1 MVSRYPEV
9 NKIFD
14 DLDVY
19 RAFCVEFGYVFNESH
34 LYVPK
39 TQTGYLTPFSQFERY
54 RKGQRIAN
62 NWKEDRRAF
71 LASQRN

>member
-1 MVSRYPEV
+1 MISRYPEV

-19 RAFCVEFGYVFNESH
+19 RAFCVEFGYVFNEAH
-34 LYVPK
+34 LYTIK
-39 TQTGYLTPFSQFERY
+39 TSTGQYTPYGQFERF
-54 RKGQRIAN
+54 RKGQRISN

-71 LASQRN
+71 LASQRH